1 MKSMREVQRL
11 IMSLVELR
19 LLHSGR
25 NDSIPVSGS
34 GSTGVPAEMKEDANW
49 VWLSLGLV
57 GSAGAAV

>member
-1 MKSMREVQRL
+1 
-11 IMSLVELR
+11 MSLVELR

-34 GSTGVPAEMKEDANW
+34 GSTGVPVEVKEDANW